1 MLMTTQTA
9 ALPRSAVA
17 ITRTPDAAR
26 LKIGLG
32 KDAVRY
38 AGNGE
43 WARACDA
50 NRAILRR
57 HPDDCEAANRLAK
70 ALMEMGE
77 LEEARRVLLAL
88 CQQFPGNN
96 IARRNLARLQKL
108 EVSAGAPAP
117 RPPSAAGGRADP
129 AGSFI
134 EEGGKSCATTLRRRP
149 DTADVTAQ
157 VSAGDALTLCAEA
170 SGVAVAAADGQRCGS
185 IEPRLARRL
194 RQLMTGGNRYS
205 AIAVHADD
213 EELSLIIRETY
224 RHPALRN
231 IVSFPAAVRTAV
243 APGPLANETP
253 PPAADNGFDDLVNAL
268 EIGAGE
274 PSDFMPDD
282 DSEAAAVAAL
292 SGDIDDDADGDAA
305 ADSIPVL
312 DTDDTETQLLP
323 VFVPTDDEAE
333 WE

>member
-1 MLMTTQTA
+1 MLMTTQTVA
-9 ALPRSAVA
+9 PPRSAVA

-26 LKIGLG
+26 QKIGLG

-43 WARACDA
+43 WARACAA
-50 NRAILRR
+50 NRAILRG

-77 LEEARRVLLAL
+77 LDEARRVLLAL

-96 IARRNLARLQKL
+96 IARKNLARLQKL
-108 EVSAGAPAP
+108 EVSAGAP
-117 RPPSAAGGRADP
+117 RPTSAAAGRADS

-149 DTADVTAQ
+149 DTAEVTAQ
-157 VSAGDALTLCAEA
+157 VSAGDALTLCADA

-205 AIAVHADD
+205 AVAVHAGD

-231 IVSFPAAVRTAV
+231 IVSFPAAVRTGL
-243 APGPLANETP
+243 APAPIIGES
-253 PPAADNGFDDLVNAL
+253 AAAGENGIDDLVNAL
-268 EIGAGE
+268 ETGAGE
-274 PSDFMPDD
+274 PADFMPDD
-282 DSEAAAVAAL
+282 DSEAAAVAVLA
-292 SGDIDDDADGDAA
+292 GDIDDDADGDAA
-305 ADSIPVL
+305 DDSIPVL
-312 DTDDTETQLLP
+312 DTDDAETQLLP
-323 VFVPTDDEAE
+323 VFVPADDDGE

>member
-1 MLMTTQTA
+1 MLMTTQTVA
-9 ALPRSAVA
+9 PPRSAVA

-43 WARACDA
+43 WARARDA
-50 NRAILRR
+50 NRAILRG

-70 ALMEMGE
+70 ALMELGE
-77 LEEARRVLLAL
+77 LDEARRVLLAL
-88 CQQFPGNN
+88 CQRFPTNN
-96 IARRNLARLQKL
+96 IARRNLERLHKL
-108 EVSAGAPAP
+108 EIADTAP
-117 RPPSAAGGRADP
+117 RPSSAAAGRADP

-149 DTADVTAQ
+149 DTANTAQ
-157 VSAGDALTLCAEA
+157 VSAGDALTLYAEP

-205 AIAVHADD
+205 AVAVHAGDD
-213 EELSLIIRETY
+213 ELSLIIRETY

-231 IVSFPAAVRTAV
+231 IVSFPAAVRTAI
-243 APGPLANETP
+243 APGPLANET
-253 PPAADNGFDDLVNAL
+253 PAADNGFDDLVNAL
-268 EIGAGE
+268 EIGVGE

-282 DSEAAAVAAL
+282 DSEAAAIAAL
-292 SGDIDDDADGDAA
+292 SGDIDDDPDGDAA
-305 ADSIPVL
+305 ADSIPML
-312 DTDDTETQLLP
+312 DTDDAETQLLP
-323 VFVPTDDEAE
+323 VFVPADDAE